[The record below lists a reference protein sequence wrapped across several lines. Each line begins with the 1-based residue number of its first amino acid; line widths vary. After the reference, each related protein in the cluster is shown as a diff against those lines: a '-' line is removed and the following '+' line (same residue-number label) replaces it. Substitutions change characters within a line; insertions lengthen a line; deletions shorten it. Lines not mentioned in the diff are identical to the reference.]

1 MEGLSQFVEPNVN
14 VNKTALSSIIQGE
27 SKVKS
32 SKFILHEDKLG
43 TRDLKYLL
51 ISRF

>member
-1 MEGLSQFVEPNVN
+1 MEGLSQLVEPNVN
-14 VNKTALSSIIQGE
+14 VSKTALSSVIQGE

-32 SKFILHEDKLG
+32 SKFILHEDNLG
-43 TRDLKYLL
+43 THDLQYLL